1 MSEQNKVKEVS
12 QNEEK
17 NVSREMTA
25 QEMEQVT
32 GGARNPYNSTYIGNV
47 GQMKTQIYTGR

>member
-1 MSEQNKVKEVS
+1 MSEQNKKKEVS

-47 GQMKTQIYTGR
+47 GQRKTQIYTGR